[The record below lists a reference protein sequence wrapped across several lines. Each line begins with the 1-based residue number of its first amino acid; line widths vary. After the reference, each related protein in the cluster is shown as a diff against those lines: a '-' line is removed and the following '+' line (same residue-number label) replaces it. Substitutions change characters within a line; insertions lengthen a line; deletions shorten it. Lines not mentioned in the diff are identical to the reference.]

1 MRGDVG
7 NPLHGG
13 RRRVWPSLRSHTK
26 VTVFPPSSSSSS
38 HSVPPPFPLTKA
50 KVQEGT
56 SGPDHQ
62 QQMGGIPGG
71 PLVHPSTS
79 GTCSQCGDVGTETG
93 EMEDHAKY
101 HSAK

>member
-1 MRGDVG
+1 MEVG
-7 NPLHGG
+7 EGCGLHSG
-13 RRRVWPSLRSHTK
+13 VILKSQCFPPPPPPP
-26 VTVFPPSSSSSS
+26 VTVF
-38 HSVPPPFPLTKA
+38 PPPFPLTKA

>member
-1 MRGDVG
+1 MEVG
-7 NPLHGG
+7 EGCGLHSGVILKSQCFSLPL
-13 RRRVWPSLRSHTK
+13 
-26 VTVFPPSSSSSS
+26 PP
-38 HSVPPPFPLTKA
+38 PLTKA

-62 QQMGGIPGG
+62 HQMGGIPGG

-93 EMEDHAKY
+93 EMEEHAKY
-101 HSAK
+101 HSAE

>member
-1 MRGDVG
+1 MEVG
-7 NPLHGG
+7 EGCGLHSG
-13 RRRVWPSLRSHTK
+13 VILKSQC
-26 VTVFPPSSSSSS
+26 SS
-38 HSVPPPFPLTKA
+38 PPLTKS

-62 QQMGGIPGG
+62 HQMGGIPGD

-79 GTCSQCGDVGTETG
+79 GTCSRCGDMGTETG
-93 EMEDHAKY
+93 EMEEHAND